1 MENDMLY
8 FFFMWYI
15 IFLGIVKLVKILKIK
30 ENLKEI
36 NIKYIYLKE

>member
-1 MENDMLY
+1 MLY

-30 ENLKEI
+30 ENLKDI

>member
-1 MENDMLY
+1 MLY